1 MTTMASSETPW
12 FVTAVSPCRLADQS
26 RSYYVSDTNGF
37 SPGKMI
43 DFRPSPAS
51 LTNVGYVQDFG
62 FRKLRLP
69 HPRHQPSR
77 GSHRVQAVT
86 LYTSS
91 FRSFIGSVSASFPIG
106 HFHRVSSGTL
116 DFSTRSLLKGA
127 ETELSS
133 VSHSSCWAH
142 LRSTEGHCFGDA
154 QANK

>member
-26 RSYYVSDTNGF
+26 RSYYVSNTNGS

-91 FRSFIGSVSASFPIG
+91 FRSFIGSASVLIPIG
-106 HFHRVSSGTL
+106 HFHKVSSGTL

-133 VSHSSCWAH
+133 VSQSSCWAH
-142 LRSTEGHCFGDA
+142 RYAPAPSIP
-154 QANK
+154 ANLSRT

>member
-1 MTTMASSETPW
+1 MASSESPW
-12 FVTAVSPCRLADQS
+12 SVTVVSPRRLADQS

-51 LTNVGYVQDFG
+51 FTGVGYVQDFG
-62 FRKLRLP
+62 FWKSRLP
-69 HPRHQPSR
+69 HPQHQPSR
-77 GSHRVQAVT
+77 GSHQVQAVT

>member
-1 MTTMASSETPW
+1 MASSETPW
-12 FVTAVSPCRLADQS
+12 SVTVVSPRRLADQS
-26 RSYYVSDTNGF
+26 RSYYVDNTNGS

-43 DFRPSPAS
+43 SFRPSPAS
-51 LTNVGYVQDFG
+51 YTDVDYVQDFG

-69 HPRHQPSR
+69 NPRHQPPR
-77 GSHRVQAVT
+77 GSHQVQAVT
-86 LYTSS
+86 SYTSS

-133 VSHSSCWAH
+133 VS
-142 LRSTEGHCFGDA
+142 
-154 QANK
+154 